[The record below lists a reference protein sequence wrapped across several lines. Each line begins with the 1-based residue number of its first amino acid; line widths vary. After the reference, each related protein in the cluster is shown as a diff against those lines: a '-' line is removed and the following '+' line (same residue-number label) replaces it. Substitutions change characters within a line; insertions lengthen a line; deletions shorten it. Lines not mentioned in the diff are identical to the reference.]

1 MESVCDKSLCDPCD
15 PDACNEFWEPNLLF
29 RAGIV
34 GTAKPFCSL
43 VCVRSDFLEME
54 NYLAQVFLTARRV
67 TGIKFLLKASLLNR
81 TIKNNE
87 LDAN

>member
-1 MESVCDKSLCDPCD
+1 M
-15 PDACNEFWEPNLLF
+15 LF

-34 GTAKPFCSL
+34 GTAKPFCSP

-54 NYLAQVFLTARRV
+54 NYLAQVFLKERRV
-67 TGIKFLLKASLLNR
+67 TGIKFLLKASLLNK

-87 LDAN
+87 LVAN

>member
-1 MESVCDKSLCDPCD
+1 M
-15 PDACNEFWEPNLLF
+15 LF

-54 NYLAQVFLTARRV
+54 NYLAHVFLTARRV
-67 TGIKFLLKASLLNR
+67 TGIKFLLKASLLNK
-81 TIKNNE
+81 TIKNNK
-87 LDAN
+87 LVAN

>member
-1 MESVCDKSLCDPCD
+1 M
-15 PDACNEFWEPNLLF
+15 LF

-43 VCVRSDFLEME
+43 VIRSDFLEME
-54 NYLAQVFLTARRV
+54 NYLAQVFLKKRRV

-87 LDAN
+87 LNAN